1 VKSHSS
7 QIGPSTAQNPLLPER
22 LQEAFNGYQ
31 LTQALCTTAQLGLA
45 DLIHHNGYKTGK
57 ELARQMGA
65 DEIILGQFMELLLAL
80 GVVEKNQKNHFQL
93 TEIGALLRSDHPNCI
108 LGFVRSTALA
118 YPAWGNLGHSVQTG
132 KAAFDQTFQMSF
144 YEYLAQNGGAN
155 NDFNQWMEESTT
167 DWVLPALEAYPFST
181 FHHFVD
187 IGGSTGGLTTA
198 ILTRYPNLQAT
209 IFDQAHVVT
218 GAKKTLEPAGVAHRC
233 TIMAGDF
240 FESIPAKGDLYII
253 SRVLLNWD
261 DDHALR
267 ILKNCRTAMD
277 DSARLLIIDFVL
289 PNKDLTVSQL
299 LSSLHLQVLGGNP
312 MRTEDQ
318 YKTLLFQAG
327 FKGFK
332 LITPPGAISFM
343 EVRPD

>member
-1 VKSHSS
+1 
-7 QIGPSTAQNPLLPER
+7 LLPER
-22 LQEAFNGYQ
+22 LQEALNGYQ

-45 DLIHHNGYKTGK
+45 DLIHNNGDKNRK
-57 ELARQMGA
+57 ELASQMGA

-80 GVVEKNQKNHFQL
+80 GVVEKNKKNHYQL
-93 TEIGALLRSDHPNCI
+93 TELGALLRSDHPNSI
-108 LGFVRSTALA
+108 LGSVRSTALA
-118 YPAWGNLGHSVQTG
+118 YPAWGNLAHSVQTG

-144 YEYLAQNGGAN
+144 YEYLAQNGGDN
-155 NDFNQWMEESTT
+155 NDFNQWMEESTR
-167 DWVLPALEAYPFST
+167 DWILPSLEIYNFSA

-187 IGGSTGGLTTA
+187 IGGSTGRLTA
-198 ILTRYPNLQAT
+198 AVLTRYPNLQAT
-209 IFDQAHVVT
+209 IFDQAHVVM
-218 GAKKTLEPAGVAHRC
+218 GAKKVLEPAGVSHRC

-240 FESIPAKGDLYII
+240 FESIPARGDLYII

-261 DDHALR
+261 DDHALK
-267 ILKNCRTAMD
+267 ILKNCRAAMD
-277 DSARLLIIDFVL
+277 DSARLLIMDFVL

-318 YKTLLFQAG
+318 YKKLLFLAG

-332 LITPPGAISFM
+332 LIPPRGAISFM
-343 EVRPD
+343 EVRPDQT